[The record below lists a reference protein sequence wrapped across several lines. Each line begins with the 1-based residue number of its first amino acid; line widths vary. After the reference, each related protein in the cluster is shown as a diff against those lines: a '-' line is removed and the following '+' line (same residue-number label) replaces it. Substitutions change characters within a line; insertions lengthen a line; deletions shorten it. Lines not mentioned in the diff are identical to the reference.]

1 MSERQ
6 LGLGMQSGPDLFLPL
21 TTLIYHSRGV
31 WCAEGVAS
39 HMTADSFNSISFFIK
54 SVFIIF
60 ALISRVFLSIRSVMF
75 CIYNSYINRVMLR
88 VNFFI

>member
-75 CIYNSYINRVMLR
+75 CIYNSYINRVMLW